1 MRDNHQV
8 RDFGSVI
15 IPQIPPWFS
24 QRLEDNM
31 LVIII
36 DNNVGHNLCLAIDMV
51 TIEVPQQLSG
61 DIVREDGVKTIL
73 SEASGEITFVK
84 RNVLAEEHRLFFLTP
99 NTLILLEGRR
109 DGGGLRGLVGEHY
122 YVK

>member
-1 MRDNHQV
+1 MSNNHQV

-15 IPQIPPWFS
+15 ISQIPPWFP

-84 RNVLAEEHRLFFLTP
+84 RNVLTKEHRLFFLTP
-99 NTLILLEGRR
+99 KTLILREGGRDGRR
-109 DGGGLRGLVGEHY
+109 S
-122 YVK
+122 